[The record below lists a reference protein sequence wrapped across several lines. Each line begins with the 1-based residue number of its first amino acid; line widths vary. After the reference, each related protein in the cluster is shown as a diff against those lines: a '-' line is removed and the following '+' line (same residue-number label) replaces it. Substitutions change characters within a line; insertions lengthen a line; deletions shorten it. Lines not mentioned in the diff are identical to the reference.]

1 MGSKSGASADIDGS
15 HSSVP
20 DECSLSRCK
29 PRVVLEH
36 RYNKSFTFLTS
47 AFSVGR
53 EVHSGLKVR

>member
-15 HSSVP
+15 NSSVP
-20 DECSLSRCK
+20 DACSLSKCK

-36 RYNKSFTFLTS
+36 RYIRSFTFFTS
-47 AFSVGR
+47 ADSVGR